1 VDHNQVVMGFRN
13 GIVAA
18 ALAVGSVLVAP
29 AANADAGVWPG
40 EGQAAY
46 VLGNGRVHR
55 GSDQHQAPI
64 ASMAKVMTGYLVL
77 KRFPLR
83 RHAAGFTM
91 TVRQRDVD
99 DWHRRVARDESTVP
113 VRVGER
119 LTERQALAALLLPSA
134 NNIAIMLARRI
145 WHSVPNFVRHMNKQA
160 ATLHMTHTVYTDP
173 SGYDATTRSTPTDQI
188 KIARAATHRRTFRAM
203 VRRHRYRIPVAGTV
217 RNKDTLLGTDG
228 FVGIKTGSMSQSGGC
243 FMFDSLRIVHG
254 HVVPMFGVVMGQYG
268 GDLIQAGLGA
278 AKALVDRVAP
288 HAAPV

>member
-1 VDHNQVVMGFRN
+1 MNMPGLRTSIVVALV
-13 GIVAA
+13 IAA
-18 ALAVGSVLVAP
+18 TVTVPA
-29 AANADAGVWPG
+29 AANAAGVWPG

-46 VLGNGRVHR
+46 VLGDGHVHR
-55 GSDQHQAPI
+55 GPHQHEAPI

-83 RHAAGFTM
+83 RHEGGFTM

-99 DWHRRVARDESTVP
+99 DWQRRVARDESTVP

-160 ATLHMTHTVYTDP
+160 AALHMTHTVYTDP
-173 SGYDATTRSTPTDQI
+173 SGYDAATRSTPTDQI
-188 KIARAATHRRTFRAM
+188 KMARAATHRRTFRAM

-217 RNKDTLLGTDG
+217 RNRDTLLGTDG

-243 FMFDSLRIVHG
+243 FMFRSKRIVHG
-254 HVVPMFGVVMGQYG
+254 HAVPIFGVVMGQYG
-268 GDLIQAGLGA
+268 GDLIEAGLDA
-278 AKALVDRVAP
+278 AKRLVDRVAP